1 MEMVQRL
8 GSAGGIM
15 AKELVPIILSCIVWW
30 TLLTRKEVLFQCEN
44 LSLVTVINKGYSKDK
59 TVMHLLHCLWF
70 FVAYFDIVIS
80 AAHLPGRANIIADG
94 LSRNNLAQC
103 FLTNPKLSR
112 VPTPLP
118 VTIFSLI

>member
-1 MEMVQRL
+1 
-8 GSAGGIM
+8 
-15 AKELVPIILSCIVWW
+15 
-30 TLLTRKEVLFQCEN
+30 
-44 LSLVTVINKGYSKDK
+44 
-59 TVMHLLHCLWF
+59 MHLLHCLWF

-118 VTIFSLI
+118 VTILSLFSPEGLDWTSPVFNKVFQNIIRLLAQPIDTN